1 MNISCWKALLLVGVG
16 GALCVV
22 ITVQRLH
29 LAEADAVITG
39 LEHDVK
45 EWKEAAAR
53 WEAVAQKA
61 QEGEAALYAQAQS
74 CLDRAAGAEAEA
86 DEWRQ
91 LLEAAESREMDAT
104 ERREVPDDA
113 TRRRLFDALD
123 RPL

>member
-1 MNISCWKALLLVGVG
+1 MKTAVLLLAALLVYG
-16 GALCVV
+16 GTFA
-22 ITVQRLH
+22 VQYARLQKAEAA
-29 LAEADAVITG
+29 LAE
-39 LEHDVK
+39 LERELA
-45 EWKEAAAR
+45 EWKDAAAR
-53 WEAVAQKA
+53 WQALYEQARQG
-61 QEGEAALYAQAQS
+61 GEALAAQAQS
-74 CLDRAAGAEAEA
+74 CLDRAARAEAEA